1 MGEEMKI
8 SIFVKMFPPKRIGGT
23 EIATFNIAKHLS
35 KRHEV
40 HVFTTLDEGLPK
52 ESYIEG
58 FYVHRVPWP
67 NIRLLGGLLFLINVT
82 RLLKKIKP
90 DIIHIQNIEFGK
102 DIFLLN
108 KILRKTFVIWARG
121 SDINFLFIDKKNW
134 LLKLVLKEADAVI
147 SLTYDMKKKIM
158 EVYNREIFVIPN
170 GIDLNIFEGLSKNEL
185 RNKFGLNKTQKIIL
199 YAGTLRPVK
208 GLTYLIEAV
217 KIINDKNNRLLLV
230 GYGEEREHLENLV
243 KKLKIENIVT
253 FVGEVPNKEVFE
265 YMTASD
271 VLVLPSL
278 SEGFP
283 NVILE
288 AMASG
293 LPIIA
298 TKVGG
303 VPEIINN
310 EVNGFLIDPKNPQQI
325 CEKILLIFKDEKL
338 REKISQNNK
347 MEAKKYSWE
356 SVIDNL
362 EKVYYKI
369 TDIKNR

>member
-1 MGEEMKI
+1 MKI
-8 SIFVKMFPPKRIGGT
+8 SIFVKMFPPKRLGGT

-40 HVFTTLDEGLPK
+40 HVFTTLDEGLPR

-67 NIRLLGGLLFLINVT
+67 NIRFLGGLLFLINIT

-108 KILRKTFVIWARG
+108 KILRKTYVIWARG

-158 EVYNREIFVIPN
+158 EVCNREIFVIPN
-170 GIDLNIFEGLSKNEL
+170 GIDLNIFEGLSKDEL
-185 RNKFGLNKTQKIIL
+185 RKKFGLNKTQKTIL

-253 FVGEVPNKEVFE
+253 FVGEVSNKEVFE

-325 CEKILLIFKDEKL
+325 CEKILLIFKDKKL

-369 TDIKNR
+369 TDINHR